1 MVVKAAFAVAM
12 FLLTTNMLV
21 SVATRSPDNLLNSF
35 PEETGHVYS
44 ASTVQKMTEYKP
56 TTEYLHTSYLTLD
69 SLFLDSSRSRIQ
81 FRRENSHD
89 WAQ

>member
-56 TTEYLHTSYLTLD
+56 TTG
-69 SLFLDSSRSRIQ
+69 
-81 FRRENSHD
+81 
-89 WAQ
+89 